1 MKITRKKTTNYK
13 DKRVYV
19 DEAGFDSYLF
29 RKYARS
35 QKGQKVHKAG
45 KLCHKIIV
53 PLEHNGIMYGD
64 FFEVWFEAPSL

>member
-35 QKGQKVHKAG
+35 QRDQKVHEAG
-45 KLCHKIIV
+45 KLCHEIIA
-53 PLEHNGIMYGD
+53 PLEYNGTIHGV
-64 FFEVWFEAPSL
+64 F